1 MNVYIYIYIF
11 KCCIFIA
18 NLQKWAYEAA
28 GFNQYGMKYLC
39 ILI

>member
-1 MNVYIYIYIF
+1 MYI

-28 GFNQYGMKYLC
+28 GFNQYGMKYMY
-39 ILI
+39 